1 MDATAAPQLR
11 RTRRRPRVP
20 HPVIVL
26 AMVLALMSSSG
37 SAVASQA
44 APGTPGSSA
53 HRQQVLPGGD
63 LPLSPAAFVPE
74 WSWPLLPA
82 PAVLRPFEKP
92 PRTWQRGHRGVDL
105 SAATGQPVSVAS
117 PADGVVSF
125 AGTVVDR
132 GVLSIDHGGGRVSSF
147 EPVTTDRVE
156 GDRVSRGDAVATL
169 QEPGAGG
176 PAAHCGLPC
185 LHWGVREHG
194 EYVDP
199 LSFVTDRRPS
209 VLLPLTG

>member
-1 MDATAAPQLR
+1 MDAPAAPPLR
-11 RTRRRPRVP
+11 RTRRRPRLP
-20 HPVIVL
+20 HPTIAL
-26 AMVLALMSSSG
+26 AMILALMSPSG
-37 SAVASQA
+37 SAVASQT
-44 APGTPGSSA
+44 APGALGSPTD
-53 HRQQVLPGGD
+53 RQQVHPGTD
-63 LPLSPAAFVPE
+63 PLLSLAAFVPE
-74 WSWPLLPA
+74 WSWPMLPA
-82 PAVLRPFEKP
+82 PEVLRPFEKP
-92 PRTWQRGHRGVDL
+92 PRKWQRGHRGVDL
-105 SAATGQPVSVAS
+105 SAATGQPVSVTS

-169 QEPGAGG
+169 QDPEADGQ
-176 PAAHCGLPC
+176 AAHCATPC
-185 LHWGVREHG
+185 LHWGVREDG

-209 VLLPLTG
+209 VLLPLPD